1 MGKYQQECDY
11 LGIIH
16 SQSVTIDE
24 LRAEIAALKSVSL
37 EPICFVDAGHLREVS
52 NGNNMLI
59 YASSEQDEQGRL
71 EPLYLA
77 EQINKMREGL

>member
-37 EPICFVDAGHLREVS
+37 EPVFLWHKVDNEDECDVFDYKDIGHTDCQHC
-52 NGNNMLI
+52 I
-59 YASSEQDEQGRL
+59 
-71 EPLYLA
+71 PLYTA
-77 EQINKMREGL
+77 EQINKMATKDEL